1 MKTLFTI
8 IATVIL
14 CLFLGVIL
22 FKLLNGK
29 IKKYTREEL
38 EEKQFGKKQ

>member
-1 MKTLFTI
+1 MKLVSTI
-8 IATVIL
+8 IAIVML

-22 FKLLNGK
+22 FKLLNER

-38 EEKQFGKKQ
+38 EEKQFGKN